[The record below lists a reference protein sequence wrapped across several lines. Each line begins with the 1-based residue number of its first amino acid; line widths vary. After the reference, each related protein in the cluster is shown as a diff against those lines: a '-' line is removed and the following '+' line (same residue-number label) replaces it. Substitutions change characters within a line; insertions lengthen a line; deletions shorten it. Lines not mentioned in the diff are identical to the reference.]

1 MDKAVYSLCY
11 MCPFRGPIKVTNKNI
26 HVKFGEC
33 NPQVPG
39 LDELAAWQRVETGS
53 FPSDF
58 DEKGFVACSP
68 EPIRWKR
75 NSGICFNSP
84 SKKIEFTS
92 SLLEDAGFTSLPLP
106 EFWENRKDAASHR
119 RSLSP
124 GHGRHESCG
133 HLANI
138 KQTRRVLGTGAW
150 KRCFR

>member
-11 MCPFRGPIKVTNKNI
+11 MYPFRGPIKVTTKNI

-39 LDELAAWQRVETGS
+39 LDELVARQRVEPGS

-58 DEKGFVACSP
+58 DEKGFTACSP
-68 EPIRWKR
+68 ETIRLNR
-75 NSGICFNSP
+75 NSGIRFNTP

-92 SLLEDAGFTSLPLP
+92 CLSENAGFVAFPLP
-106 EFWENRKDAASHR
+106 DFWENRKDAASHR

-124 GHGRHESCG
+124 CHGRHESCG

-138 KQTRRVLGTGAW
+138 KQTRRVSGTGAW
-150 KRCFR
+150 KLCFR